1 MKEVVKVKDL
11 SFSYGALP
19 ILKNISFKVNKGEFI
34 GIIGANG
41 EGKSTLMKILT
52 RTLVSNTGE
61 IQLLDEKLEAFN
73 AWDRV
78 GYLSQKA
85 TSFNLSFPATVEEVV
100 GANLYKKIG
109 LFKRPNKNH
118 KRMIAEALDKV
129 GMTGYEARM
138 IGALSGGQQQRV
150 FIARMLV
157 NQPEILLLDEPTVGV
172 DAKSQEIILSLVRKF
187 NRENGI
193 TVIII
198 SHDMKAID
206 EYCNRVLILKD
217 GRIKQRFEEDNIG
230 PGEKEEQSVDY
241 SSDGIII
248 KTYLRTEKDIC

>member
-1 MKEVVKVKDL
+1 MNEVVNIKDL

-41 EGKSTLMKILT
+41 EGKSTLMKLLT
-52 RTLVSNTGE
+52 RSLIANTGE
-61 IQLLDEKLEAFN
+61 IQILGEKLEAFN

-85 TSFNLSFPATVEEVV
+85 TSFNLSFPATVGEVV

-109 LFKRPNKNH
+109 LFKRANKNH
-118 KRMIAEALDKV
+118 KGMVAEALDKV
-129 GMTGYEARM
+129 GMAGYEDRM

-157 NQPEILLLDEPTVGV
+157 NEPEILLLDEPTVGV
-172 DAKSQEIILSLVRKF
+172 DAKSQEIILSLVKKF

-193 TVIII
+193 TVMII

-217 GRIKQRFEEDNIG
+217 GRLKQRFEYDNIG
-230 PGEKEEQSVDY
+230 LEGKEEQSVDY
-241 SSDGIII
+241 SSDGIVI